1 MLENSEASIYH
12 WAFSQSKLPSILY
25 GAFIPWQ
32 WFFFFN
38 YSLSVSY
45 SVFLLY
51 SPLSQLP
58 KSTPP
63 YRPIQLPTLKTKNR
77 PSIKTNLCCPN
88 TIGCVVIHWRKLLL
102 SLRLTHANTARCGI
116 LCSAPLSVLV
126 SGLVW
131 ACTGL
136 LYAVT
141 TTVRSYVQLPTVDGE
156 ACSWESSTASSS

>member
-1 MLENSEASIYH
+1 MQGH
-12 WAFSQSKLPSILY
+12 FSFHFFSFCRTIIKRTCSFYCAVCVVIRPKCWRILRLAPTTEPFPSPNCLLFY
-25 GAFIPWQ
+25 MVLLSHGSD
-32 WFFFFN
+32 FFKN
-38 YSLSVSY
+38 YSLRVSY

-126 SGLVW
+126 SGLV
-131 ACTGL
+131 
-136 LYAVT
+136 
-141 TTVRSYVQLPTVDGE
+141 
-156 ACSWESSTASSS
+156 